1 MIENGKAASGTPL
14 HRLRAAL
21 QSNPDSSTA
30 VVYAGDVQDVCT
42 VFGCEESYFSKR
54 LAGER
59 PSATVLFPMDE
70 LRKIVDHAFAPN
82 QLEDPVAAKEEL
94 LIGPATVELAPT
106 LVPPAD
112 PVAAK
117 EEVAC
122 TVCEWIGSR
131 EDAVKIDDADRCPEC
146 GELVEAAKN

>member
-14 HRLRAAL
+14 HRLQAAL

-82 QLEDPVAAKEEL
+82 QLEE
-94 LIGPATVELAPT
+94 
-106 LVPPAD
+106 